1 MSNRPIVLVPSTGD
15 NPSDD
20 ELCPWCG
27 QRISH
32 EKFDE
37 IRKRIEGEERKKN
50 AEFETRLQERV
61 AVDKAQADANAKAQI
76 EKARKEADT
85 KVRVASEAAKKAAE
99 AAVKPKLDE
108 AEKAKRAAEKQLETI
123 KKSQQALL
131 NQRLQ
136 EQRSALE
143 KDKADAVNTERSKM
157 FKEKLKLE
165 EKLQLMQR
173 QLQSKTADELGE
185 GAEIN
190 LFEALR
196 NKFPQDG
203 VTRVGKGK
211 EGADII
217 HRIVDG
223 HRECGFI
230 VYDSKNRNAWRNEYV
245 SKLRRDQLAAKA
257 DHAVLVTRVFPA
269 GARQLH
275 IQDRV
280 IVSNPARTLVIVEML
295 REHMI
300 QIHTLQ
306 LSTESRNEKMATLY
320 DFITSD
326 RCMQLLD
333 QIETQTDD
341 MLEIDVKE
349 KKTHDATWQRRG
361 ELIRSVQRVRLELS
375 SEIDRIVGEPAA
387 DRAAQAT

>member
-1 MSNRPIVLVPSTGD
+1 MSNLPRVLVPAADD
-15 NPSDD
+15 NRSDD

-27 QRISH
+27 QPISH
-32 EKFDE
+32 EKFHE
-37 IRKRIEGEERKKN
+37 IHKRIEGEERKKN
-50 AEFETRLQERV
+50 AEFERRLQQRV
-61 AVDKAQADANAKAQI
+61 ALDKAQADANAKAQI
-76 EKARKEADT
+76 EKVRKEADT

-123 KKSQQALL
+123 KKGQQALL

-196 NKFPQDG
+196 DKFPQDE

-217 HRIVDG
+217 HKITDG
-223 HRECGFI
+223 HRACGFI
-230 VYDSKNRNAWRNEYV
+230 VYDSKNRNAWRNGYV

-257 DHAVLVTRVFPA
+257 DHAVLATQVFPA

-275 IQDRV
+275 IQDGV
-280 IVSNPARTLVIVEML
+280 IVSNPARIMVIVEML
-295 REHMI
+295 RKHMI

-326 RCMQLLD
+326 RCTQLLD

-375 SEIDRIVGEPAA
+375 SEIDQIVGEPAV

>member
-1 MSNRPIVLVPSTGD
+1 MSNLPRVLVPAADD
-15 NPSDD
+15 NRSDD

-27 QRISH
+27 QLISH

-37 IRKRIEGEERKKN
+37 IHKRIEGEERKKN
-50 AEFETRLQERV
+50 AEFERRLQQRV
-61 AVDKAQADANAKAQI
+61 ALDKAQADANAKAQI
-76 EKARKEADT
+76 EKVRKEADT

-108 AEKAKRAAEKQLETI
+108 AEKAKKAAEKQLETI

-131 NQRLQ
+131 TQRLQ

-196 NKFPQDG
+196 DKFPQDE

-217 HRIVDG
+217 HKITDG
-223 HRECGFI
+223 HRACGFI

-257 DHAVLVTRVFPA
+257 DHAVLATQVFPA

-275 IQDRV
+275 IQDGV
-280 IVSNPARTLVIVEML
+280 IVSNPARILVIVEML
-295 REHMI
+295 RKHMI

-326 RCMQLLD
+326 RCTQLLD

-387 DRAAQAT
+387 NRAAQAT

>member
-1 MSNRPIVLVPSTGD
+1 MSNLPRVLVPAADD
-15 NPSDD
+15 NRSDD

-37 IRKRIEGEERKKN
+37 IHKRIEGEERKKN
-50 AEFETRLQERV
+50 AEFERRLQQRV
-61 AVDKAQADANAKAQI
+61 ALDKAEADANAKAQI
-76 EKARKEADT
+76 EKVRKEADT

-108 AEKAKRAAEKQLETI
+108 AEKAKRAAERQLETI

-131 NQRLQ
+131 TQRLQ

-196 NKFPQDG
+196 DKFPQDE

-217 HRIVDG
+217 HKITDG
-223 HRECGFI
+223 HRACGFI

-257 DHAVLVTRVFPA
+257 DHAVLATQVFPA

-275 IQDRV
+275 IQDGV
-280 IVSNPARTLVIVEML
+280 IVSNPARILVIVEML
-295 REHMI
+295 RKHMI

-326 RCMQLLD
+326 RCTQLLD

>member
-1 MSNRPIVLVPSTGD
+1 MSNLPRVLVPAADD
-15 NPSDD
+15 NRPDD
-20 ELCPWCG
+20 EVCPWCG

-37 IRKRIEGEERKKN
+37 IHKRIEGEKRKKN
-50 AEFETRLQERV
+50 AEFERRLQQRV
-61 AVDKAQADANAKAQI
+61 ALDRAQADANAKAHI
-76 EKARKEADT
+76 EKVRQEADT
-85 KVRVASEAAKKAAE
+85 KVRVASEAAKKAAQ

-131 NQRLQ
+131 TQRLQ

-173 QLQSKTADELGE
+173 LLQSKTADELGE

-196 NKFPQDG
+196 DKFPQDE

-217 HRIVDG
+217 HKITDG
-223 HRECGFI
+223 HRACGFI

-245 SKLRRDQLAAKA
+245 SKLCRDQLAAKA
-257 DHAVLVTRVFPA
+257 DHAVLATHVFPA

-275 IQDRV
+275 IQDGV
-280 IVSNPARTLVIVEML
+280 IVSNPARILVIIEMI
-295 REHMI
+295 RKHMI

-326 RCMQLLD
+326 RCTQLLD
-333 QIETQTDD
+333 QIESQTDD

>member
-1 MSNRPIVLVPSTGD
+1 MSNLPRVLLPAADD
-15 NPSDD
+15 NRSDD

-27 QRISH
+27 QPISH
-32 EKFDE
+32 EKFHE
-37 IRKRIEGEERKKN
+37 IHKRIEGEERKKN
-50 AEFETRLQERV
+50 AEFERRLQQRV
-61 AVDKAQADANAKAQI
+61 ALDKAQADANAKAQI
-76 EKARKEADT
+76 EKVRKEADT

-123 KKSQQALL
+123 KKGQQALL

-196 NKFPQDG
+196 DKFPQDE

-217 HRIVDG
+217 HKITDG
-223 HRECGFI
+223 HRACGFI
-230 VYDSKNRNAWRNEYV
+230 VYDSKNRNAWRNGYV

-257 DHAVLVTRVFPA
+257 DHAVLATQVFPA

-275 IQDRV
+275 IQDAV
-280 IVSNPARTLVIVEML
+280 IVSNPARIMVIVEML
-295 REHMI
+295 RKHMI

-326 RCMQLLD
+326 RCTQLLD

-375 SEIDRIVGEPAA
+375 SEIDQIVGEPAV